1 MYRAQNLIFTL
12 LSFIFIAVLAFY
24 AFFYAKS
31 AKNAGYKLGLDL
43 SGGTQLTYSID
54 LQNIEKENIKDSL
67 SALRDTIER
76 RVNFLGVAEPSVQI
90 EKNIS
95 PEGKDVYKLVVEL
108 PGFDDSERAKESL
121 GKTPVL
127 EFRLKKDAK
136 DTDKI
141 TNPNDLYGPAVL
153 TGAHLSKANVE
164 MIQGAVGIEPS
175 VSLKFTKEGAEQ
187 FAKITEENVGKELGI
202 FLDGELVSSP
212 VIREKIS
219 GGTASIS
226 GSFTSQE
233 ARELKKNLNLGAI
246 PVPIHLDSVFVIGP
260 SLGNSALS
268 SAIDVAILASAL
280 VAIFMIIWYRLL
292 GFLSVFALA
301 FYVLFM
307 LSIFKFVPITLTTA
321 GLAGF
326 ILSIGMALDA
336 NILIFERI
344 KEELNKGKNLKDS
357 AKEGFERAWQA
368 IRDANLSSLLIAMIL
383 FWFATGLV
391 RGFALVF
398 GIGVLVSMLSAY
410 FVSKSFVFVIADFLN
425 DKKWARKYFKSGF
438 NFKLR

>member
-1 MYRAQNLIFTL
+1 
-12 LSFIFIAVLAFY
+12 
-24 AFFYAKS
+24 
-31 AKNAGYKLGLDL
+31 
-43 SGGTQLTYSID
+43 
-54 LQNIEKENIKDSL
+54 
-67 SALRDTIER
+67 
-76 RVNFLGVAEPSVQI
+76 
-90 EKNIS
+90 
-95 PEGKDVYKLVVEL
+95 
-108 PGFDDSERAKESL
+108 
-121 GKTPVL
+121 
-127 EFRLKKDAK
+127 
-136 DTDKI
+136 
-141 TNPNDLYGPAVL
+141 
-153 TGAHLSKANVE
+153 
-164 MIQGAVGIEPS
+164 
-175 VSLKFTKEGAEQ
+175 
-187 FAKITEENVGKELGI
+187 
-202 FLDGELVSSP
+202 
-212 VIREKIS
+212 
-219 GGTASIS
+219 
-226 GSFTSQE
+226 
-233 ARELKKNLNLGAI
+233 
-246 PVPIHLDSVFVIGP
+246 
-260 SLGNSALS
+260 
-268 SAIDVAILASAL
+268 
-280 VAIFMIIWYRLL
+280 MIIWYRLL